1 MLTFLEDGVRLAF
14 LLRDGGV
21 ALCVFADFTGLAER
35 ALGLTPVESNGLLLR
50 ARVFFLCLNS
60 DGSVIISF
68 GLKSCT
74 VIRLCLLAA
83 SPALDSSVRPEFNQR
98 IKCSLVHAR
107 LIASFLLLGSLVTL
121 REVAFAGVRLFVVI
135 SFKVR

>member
-1 MLTFLEDGVRLAF
+1 MEDRVRLVF

-21 ALCVFADFTGLAER
+21 ALRVLADFTGFAER
-35 ALGLTPVESNGLLLR
+35 ALSLTPVESNCLLLR
-50 ARVFFLCLNS
+50 TRVFFLCLHS
-60 DGSVIISF
+60 DGSVIISL

-74 VIRLCLLAA
+74 VIRLWLLAA

-98 IKCSLVHAR
+98 IKRSLVHAR

-121 REVAFAGVRLFVVI
+121 RQVAFAGVGLFVVI
-135 SFKVR
+135 SFEVR